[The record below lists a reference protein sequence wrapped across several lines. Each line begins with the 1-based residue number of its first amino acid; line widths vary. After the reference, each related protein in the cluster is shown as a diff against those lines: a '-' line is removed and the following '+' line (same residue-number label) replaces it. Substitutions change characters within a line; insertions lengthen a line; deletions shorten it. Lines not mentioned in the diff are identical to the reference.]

1 MAHELVVR
9 KATEDDVLDVFEIT
23 HMAFTKYARDMGHPE
38 LVSALRELPD
48 DILRDI
54 REKHVLIAYLD
65 DVPVGSVRYWD
76 LGGGMGYLTRFGVKP
91 ECQRGGVGKALVQAV
106 EDGCRELGLKAI
118 FLHTSARMTN
128 LVRFYYAAG
137 YFIHSTTHDRGYI
150 RALFVRELEG
160 EGNYDLSPLGKL

>member
-1 MAHELVVR
+1 MALDLVVR
-9 KATEDDVLDVFEIT
+9 PATEDDVLDVFEIT

-48 DILRDI
+48 DILNDI
-54 REKHVLIAYLD
+54 RNKHVLIAYLNN
-65 DVPVGSVRYWD
+65 VPIGSVRYWD
-76 LGGGMGYLTRFGVKP
+76 LGNGMGYLTRFGVKP
-91 ECQRGGVGKALVQAV
+91 ECQRSGVGKALVKAV

-128 LVRFYYAAG
+128 LVRFYYSSG

-150 RALFVRELEG
+150 RALFIRELGKEG
-160 EGNYDLSPLGKL
+160 DYDLSVLGNL